1 MTTPEPLS
9 ATASASVPYQL
20 VFAKEALKDAK
31 RLKQAGLEDKAKKLL
46 ALLKEDPYRV
56 PPPYEKLLGRLKGI
70 YSRRIT
76 LQHRL
81 VYQIHEDER
90 VVRVLRLWSHYE

>member
-1 MTTPEPLS
+1 MTEAKPLS
-9 ATASASVPYQL
+9 AKASSPYQL

-31 RLKQAGLEDKAKKLL
+31 RLKQAGLEDKTKKLL
-46 ALLKEDPYRV
+46 ELLKKEPYRV

>member
-9 ATASASVPYQL
+9 ATASAPYQL
-20 VFAKEALKDAK
+20 VFTKEALKDAK
-31 RLKQAGLEDKAKKLL
+31 KLKQSGLEDKSKKLL
-46 ALLKEDPYRV
+46 VLLKEDPYRV

>member
-9 ATASASVPYQL
+9 STASAPYQL
-20 VFAKEALKDAK
+20 VFTKEALKDAK

-81 VYQIHEDER
+81 LYQIHEDER
-90 VVRVLRLWSHYE
+90 VVRDLRLWSHYE